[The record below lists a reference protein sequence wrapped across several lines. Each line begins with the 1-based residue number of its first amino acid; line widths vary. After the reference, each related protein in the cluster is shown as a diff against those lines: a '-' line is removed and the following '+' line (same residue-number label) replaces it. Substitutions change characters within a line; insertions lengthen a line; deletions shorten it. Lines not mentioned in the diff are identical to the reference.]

1 MTTWP
6 DPERR
11 LIARYLA
18 GLGLRRASCAYYKQV
33 LNSFQDVAECHAELG
48 KDVLIAWL
56 QTLSDHWM
64 ATTLLNRTRIIDR
77 FLDHLVR
84 IGAIE
89 RNPVAALCEAC
100 NIKRCRPVWR
110 ALASHDPEQA
120 LADLRQ
126 PKPFGSTLGAIMA
139 EHVALMRNRGYKYT
153 SQPVWFL
160 RFDRFLQLN
169 PALQDEPIEV
179 SWSIGERQ
187 SRPSITQRNV
197 RD

>member
-56 QTLSDHWM
+56 QTLSGHWM
-64 ATTLLNRTRIIDR
+64 ATTLLNRTRVIDR

-100 NIKRCRPVWR
+100 NIK
-110 ALASHDPEQA
+110 AMSAGLA
-120 LADLRQ
+120 RT
-126 PKPFGSTLGAIMA
+126 G
-139 EHVALMRNRGYKYT
+139 VA
-153 SQPVWFL
+153 
-160 RFDRFLQLN
+160 
-169 PALQDEPIEV
+169 
-179 SWSIGERQ
+179 
-187 SRPSITQRNV
+187 
-197 RD
+197 